1 MGSDTLSWFRG
12 ARLLCVGGLTVLLS
26 GSCAPAPREVRAAS
40 EYGPKPAPEE
50 RAPEPL
56 PSSEDA
62 APEDEPPSETEQG
75 SAALPPVE
83 RRLQRLDSFY
93 AAVDALRASERK
105 TSVRI
110 LWLGDS
116 HTAADF
122 MTHPIREHLVRL
134 GGDGGPGYLRLGL
147 DGYRHG
153 SANVKSF
160 GRWRHAPILPAQRTR
175 VLDGVFGYGGIRTLP
190 AAAAGAVASLRQAL
204 GREIVWTLSTR
215 LLHGA
220 KVDLVLG
227 ETKLRV
233 LESTTPRP
241 SGGPEAV
248 SLSGADSEEFSIHH
262 VGGDPEVF
270 GVFADYVEPGI
281 VLDTVGINGARTAT
295 VLAWEPEQYVAQI
308 RERKPD
314 LLVLAFGTNEV
325 FDQTRPDRYIEHN
338 TKLVELVRQGQP
350 NVPCWIV
357 GPPDSST
364 TEGTSKAR
372 VAEVNAA
379 QAAAAEKLG
388 CAFTSA
394 FELMGGEGSFNRWA
408 REKPAKARGDRIHF
422 TIAGYRALGELLA
435 EALIGGVPLADTLA
449 STAPEPNP
457 AANASSPEDVSR
469 EAPQEKDAET
479 PSAAS
484 PAP

>member
-1 MGSDTLSWFRG
+1 MSDDERRWFRS
-12 ARLLCVGGLTVLLS
+12 ARLQFAGGLFAIFS
-26 GSCAPAPREVRAAS
+26 GACAPAPREVRPAS
-40 EYGPKPAPEE
+40 EYGFVPAPEK
-50 RAPEPL
+50 RAFAPVAPPLEEPAVESEAPLPEPERVG
-56 PSSEDA
+56 P
-62 APEDEPPSETEQG
+62 AP
-75 SAALPPVE
+75 PPVE
-83 RRLQRLDSFY
+83 RRLKRLDAFY
-93 AAVDALRASERK
+93 AAVDELRASQRT

-134 GGDGGPGYLRLGL
+134 GGDGGPGYIRLGL

-153 SANVKSF
+153 AANVKSF

-190 AAAAGAVASLRQAL
+190 AAAAGAVASVRRSL
-204 GREIVWTLSTR
+204 GREIVWTVSAR
-215 LLHGA
+215 LRHGA
-220 KVDLVLG
+220 KIDLALG
-227 ETKLRV
+227 EAKLRATENSAS
-233 LESTTPRP
+233 LLA
-241 SGGPEAV
+241 GGIQAAA
-248 SLSGADSEEFSIHH
+248 LSGADSEEFSVHH

-270 GVFADYVEPGI
+270 GVFADYIDPGI

-308 RERKPD
+308 RARNPD

-325 FDQTRPDRYIEHN
+325 FDQTHPDRYVEHN
-338 TKLVELVRQGQP
+338 KNLVEMVRQGQP
-350 NVPCWIV
+350 NLPCWIV

-379 QAAAAEKLG
+379 QAVAAEELG

-394 FELMGGEGSFNRWA
+394 LELMGGEGSFNRWA

-422 TIAGYRALGELLA
+422 TIAGYRELGELLA
-435 EALIGGVPLADTLA
+435 AALIGGTPLEEVPDGGPSEARN
-449 STAPEPNP
+449 ENP
-457 AANASSPEDVSR
+457 LQSRSSSGPGPTK
-469 EAPQEKDAET
+469 EAT